1 MYASLRV
8 LTRAHQPPPLQELVP
23 AIAPRSVLRIA
34 SGTSDERT
42 INRADHEPAQQSE
55 LWELP
60 EVGHT
65 LGLRDRSAA
74 YERRVTTFLDR
85 ALARS

>member
-1 MYASLRV
+1 MQQNMQCMWGR
-8 LTRAHQPPPLQELVP
+8 RRQPPDDEKRVVKDRE
-23 AIAPRSVLRIA
+23 RSR
-34 SGTSDERT
+34 ERT
-42 INRADHEPAQQSE
+42 MNRAYHEAAPQSE

-60 EVGHT
+60 DVGHT